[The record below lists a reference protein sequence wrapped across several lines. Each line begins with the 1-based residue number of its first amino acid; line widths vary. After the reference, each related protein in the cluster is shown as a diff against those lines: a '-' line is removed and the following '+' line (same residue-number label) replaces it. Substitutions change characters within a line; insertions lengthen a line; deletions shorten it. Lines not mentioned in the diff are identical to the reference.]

1 MDQPDESFSAFF
13 ADAEPRLR
21 RALVASLGP
30 TRGREAAADALAWA
44 WEEWD
49 RIQSFENLC
58 GYLYRVGQ
66 SRSRR
71 RRQPMVASREEQ
83 AEPWFEPQLVP
94 ALAQLSERQRSAVV
108 LIHGFGW
115 TYREVAEMTGLSISS
130 VQNHLERGLA
140 KLRKSLGSCDA

>member
-71 RRQPMVASREEQ
+71 RRQP
-83 AEPWFEPQLVP
+83 FEPQLVP